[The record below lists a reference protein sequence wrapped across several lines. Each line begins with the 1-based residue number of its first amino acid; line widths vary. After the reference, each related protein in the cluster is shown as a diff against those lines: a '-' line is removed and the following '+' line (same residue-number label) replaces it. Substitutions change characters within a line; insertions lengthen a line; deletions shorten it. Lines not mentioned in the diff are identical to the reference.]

1 MLSTVLSRRV
11 MRCESAVIVFFGLC
25 ECLMTGL
32 RRFTSRFL
40 PIVTAAL
47 LSVVSTLRAE
57 NCCDPKG
64 PFTLGEEYP
73 EEPATCET
81 IKYWADRAPRTEDR
95 ISLGITGKL
104 KAVKF
109 DGTLAY
115 LLMCEPPGVQVMCVT
130 YSTNGLE
137 AGDVVLFG
145 GGYRRVGERQIMLD
159 PCLASR

>member
-1 MLSTVLSRRV
+1 M
-11 MRCESAVIVFFGLC
+11 MAAV
-25 ECLMTGL
+25 
-32 RRFTSRFL
+32 
-40 PIVTAAL
+40 L
-47 LSVVSTLRAE
+47 LSVVSKFHAQ

-73 EEPATCET
+73 EKAATCEI
-81 IKYWADRAPRTEDR
+81 IKHWADRAPRTEDR

-115 LLMCEPPGVQVMCVT
+115 LLMCEPH
-130 YSTNGLE
+130 E

-145 GGYRRVGERQIMLD
+145 GGYRRVGEKQIMLD

>member
-1 MLSTVLSRRV
+1 VLDDRPPTIHFTFFAHSSSRPSVCRFDV
-11 MRCESAVIVFFGLC
+11 ARRKL
-25 ECLMTGL
+25 L
-32 RRFTSRFL
+32 RS
-40 PIVTAAL
+40 
-47 LSVVSTLRAE
+47 E
-57 NCCDPKG
+57 G